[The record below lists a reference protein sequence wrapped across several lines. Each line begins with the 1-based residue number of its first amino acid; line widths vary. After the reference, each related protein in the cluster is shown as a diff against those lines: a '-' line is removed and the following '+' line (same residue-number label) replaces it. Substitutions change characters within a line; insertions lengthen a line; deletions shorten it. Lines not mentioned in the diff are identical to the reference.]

1 MLRMSIMNPFK
12 PLVFL
17 SIFLSIFLAGCI
29 VIGLP
34 RTQPLKEKIIG
45 GSGEAK
51 VLVMDISGIISED
64 EPGGS
69 ILQEKP
75 RITARIREELD
86 KAAGDSAIKALILR
100 INTPGGAVTSCDII
114 SHEIKAFKKNTK
126 VPVVAEL
133 MDTAASGGY
142 YIASASDMII
152 AHPTTVTGSI
162 GVISYSVNASGLLEK
177 IGIANQTIKSGDK
190 KDIGSPLRPMTGE
203 ERQILQ
209 SVIDSMYDRFLDV
222 VVEGRRGAIPKDDL
236 RKIADG
242 RVLTAGQALDLKL
255 IDSIGYMD
263 DAIEAAKKLAGVK
276 EARVVTYAPPS
287 AYKNNVYSGLPQM
300 PSQVNLINIDP
311 GLSRKFGTSFM
322 YIWMP

>member
-1 MLRMSIMNPFK
+1 MSMRNIFK

-17 SIFLSIFLAGCI
+17 SILLSIFLAGCV

-34 RTQPLKEKIIG
+34 RTQPLKEKTIG
-45 GSGEAK
+45 GSGAAK

-75 RITARIREELD
+75 RITARVKEELD
-86 KAAGDSAIKALILR
+86 KAAEDSAIKALILR
-100 INTPGGAVTSCDII
+100 INTPGGSVTSCDII
-114 SHEIKAFKKNTK
+114 SHEIKAFKKNK
-126 VPVVAEL
+126 NIPVVAEL

-142 YIASASDMII
+142 YIASSGDMII

-177 IGIANQTIKSGDK
+177 IGIADQTIKSGDK
-190 KDIGSPLRPMTGE
+190 KDIGTMLRPMTEE
-203 ERQILQ
+203 ERAILQ

-222 VVEGRRGAIPKDDL
+222 VVEGRRGLIPKDEL

-242 RVLTAGQALDLKL
+242 RVLTAGQALSLKL

-263 DAIEAAKKLAGVK
+263 DAIEAAKKLSGVK
-276 EARVVTYAPPS
+276 EARIITYAPPS
-287 AYKNNVYSGLPQM
+287 AYRNNIYSGVPQM
-300 PSQVNLINIDP
+300 PSQLNLINIDP